1 MITGDRNVSFDLIDQ
16 ARAAPSR
23 DALLLRGQ
31 AINYRQLD
39 ALAWGS
45 ARWLRAHGV
54 QRGQVVALSFDDEVV
69 MALAMLG
76 LTRIGATLM
85 AVPRSATASQRE
97 AWTRAAGAAVLLG
110 DHPANVASDT
120 ALPTL
125 RMDRSSCKP
134 GAVDAA
140 LLDDAPAAPIMIRV
154 GSGSTGRPKLMPITH
169 AQFAQRI
176 VQLNA
181 AYANTAEDAILC
193 LPHME
198 YATPHQRLHGM
209 LAIGGALIVPDRA
222 LPHPLETLSSRSRAR
237 LSTVQATVVHVE
249 HMLLAASAAER
260 EMLQRLRVLTVGSS
274 TVGPELRERVRAGLS
289 PALHVNYGTNES
301 GTIAL
306 LRPGADVGSPG
317 SVGTPIEGVRVDVV
331 DGAGQVLPTGG
342 VGLVR
347 IRSPGLIDG
356 YLDDHEASAAAFRDG
371 AFLPGDRGAFT
382 KEGGLVLHGRADAM
396 MILNGVNI
404 HPVEIEQCLLAH
416 PQVRDAAAM
425 PVSHPV
431 HQDLPICAV
440 ALHEGATVGAE
451 ALLAHA
457 RERMGFRGPRRVLIL
472 DAIPRNEQGKLVRA
486 DLVRRV
492 VAALAGAQH

>member
-1 MITGDRNVSFDLIDQ
+1 MITGHRNVSFDLIDQ
-16 ARAAPSR
+16 ARTAPGR
-23 DALLLRGQ
+23 GALLLRGQ
-31 AINYRQLD
+31 EINYRQLD

-45 ARWLRAHGV
+45 ARWLHAQGV
-54 QRGQVVALSFDDEVV
+54 RRGQIVALSFDDEVV

-76 LTRIGATLM
+76 LTRMGATLM
-85 AVPRSATASQRE
+85 AVPRSATSSQRE
-97 AWTRAAGAAVLLG
+97 EWTRAAGASVLLG
-110 DHPANVASDT
+110 DRPAKLTGDT

-125 RMDRSSCKP
+125 HMDRASCRP

-140 LLDDAPAAPIMIRV
+140 LIDEAPAAPIMIRV

-193 LPHME
+193 LPHLE

-209 LAIGGALIVPDRA
+209 LAIGGAFIVLDRA
-222 LPHPLETLSSRSRAR
+222 LPHPLEALSPGSRAR
-237 LSTVQATVVHVE
+237 LSTVQATVIHVE
-249 HMLLAASAAER
+249 QMLRAASTAER
-260 EMLQRLRVLTVGSS
+260 EMLHRLRVLTVGSS
-274 TVGPELRERVRAGLS
+274 TVGPELRERIRAGLS

-317 SVGTPIEGVRVDVV
+317 SVGTPVEGVRVDVV
-331 DGAGQVLPTGG
+331 DGAGQVLPRGC

-356 YLDDHEASAAAFRDG
+356 YLNDHEASATAFRDG

-382 KEGGLVLHGRADAM
+382 MEGSLVLHGRADAM

-404 HPVEIEQCLLAH
+404 HPVEIEKCMLAH

-425 PVSHPV
+425 PVPHPV
-431 HQDLPICAV
+431 HQDIPVCAV
-440 ALHEGATVGAE
+440 ALHDGATVGAD

-457 RERMGFRGPRRVLIL
+457 LERMGFRGPRRVLIL
-472 DAIPRNEQGKLVRA
+472 DAIPRNEQGKLVRMELA
-486 DLVRRV
+486 RRV
-492 VAALAGAQH
+492 VAALAEAQR